1 MKTCTHAW
9 SWHTFV
15 YLFRTICVPRYF
27 ICVPRYLCMHIVIMR
42 SSMQISHPFT
52 ARVVLTSP
60 LNANLLYSPLPR
72 AEEFAL
78 NHLRTF
84 VVKKL
89 VAWNNLLSLNNLVD
103 HAHHSLRGL
112 HRPVYSYGPCFRC
125 CFGHHPRLHLRNHYS
140 VLLWN
145 HDGLRHLCIYAGY
158 ILAQWRM
165 ANT

>member
-1 MKTCTHAW
+1 MRA
-9 SWHTFV
+9 S
-15 YLFRTICVPRYF
+15 
-27 ICVPRYLCMHIVIMR
+27 MH
-42 SSMQISHPFT
+42 ISHPFT

-72 AEEFAL
+72 AEEFPL

-89 VAWNNLLSLNNLVD
+89 VAGNNLLSLNNLVD
-103 HAHHSLRGL
+103 HAHHSLCGL

-125 CFGHHPRLHLRNHYS
+125 CFWHHPRLHLRNHYS

-158 ILAQWRM
+158 ILVHW
-165 ANT
+165 